1 MNDLVFIKGK
11 QAVCDSIQV
20 AEKFGKRHAEVLYA
34 IEGRPCSCGGKGC
47 PKCNYRG
54 YQQRGL
60 LMDLGDVAT
69 SQLLVDDEDRSQQQ
83 LNLGVCATSQLPQMF
98 KKVRYIHP
106 QNKQEYR
113 KYLLNRDGFTLL
125 AMGFTG
131 QAALIWKLRYIQ
143 AFNLMEQTLLQHQS
157 PVWSDTRTYQKAIR
171 RQETDTI
178 KLFVEYAESQG
189 SIHADQYY
197 TQFSLLANKAAGI
210 TDREMATVQQLNVLA
225 MIENMIAR
233 RIEELIAENTPY
245 KEIYQGCK
253 GYVVGFQKYIGT
265 NTGMMFSGQ
274 NME

>member
-1 MNDLVFIKGK
+1 
-11 QAVCDSIQV
+11 
-20 AEKFGKRHAEVLYA
+20 
-34 IEGRPCSCGGKGC
+34 
-47 PKCNYRG
+47 
-54 YQQRGL
+54 
-60 LMDLGDVAT
+60 MDLGDVAT

-131 QAALIWKLRYIQ
+131 QEALIWKLRYIQ

-178 KLFVEYAESQG
+178 KLFVEYAQTVHIPSYF
-189 SIHADQYY
+189 YY
-197 TQFSLLANKAAGI
+197 TTSWVPLTRQDDYVLLK
-210 TDREMATVQQLNVLA
+210 MQQASPDLSRPFHRQSYL
-225 MIENMIAR
+225 
-233 RIEELIAENTPY
+233 
-245 KEIYQGCK
+245 
-253 GYVVGFQKYIGT
+253 
-265 NTGMMFSGQ
+265 
-274 NME
+274 